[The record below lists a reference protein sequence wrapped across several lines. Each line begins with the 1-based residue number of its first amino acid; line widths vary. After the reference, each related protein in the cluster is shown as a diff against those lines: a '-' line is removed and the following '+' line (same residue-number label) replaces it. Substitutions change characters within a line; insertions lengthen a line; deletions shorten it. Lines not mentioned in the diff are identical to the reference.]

1 MTYRIRA
8 EMEGKWWVISSPDVR
23 GANSQA
29 RRLHEVEEWGRD
41 AIATVLDVPVDSF
54 DVEVEIVLPAPL
66 RDELEA
72 ARAAMAAAIEQQE
85 RAAKANREIARE
97 LVSVV
102 SLSGRDVARVMGISP
117 QRAAQLLANRP
128 VRHDGQERL
137 SA

>member
-97 LVSVV
+97 LEAYSRAILKDSSPRTAEMVVANVSRG
-102 SLSGRDVARVMGISP
+102 LR
-117 QRAAQLLANRP
+117 
-128 VRHDGQERL
+128 
-137 SA
+137 